1 MTAGGAGGK
10 HMSNTSITGECFLTL
25 ARQFYDLQRQIY
37 GSTDDWDEDDNYSD
51 VLDCL
56 YTYGWKFY
64 DRLNLLYIISVIKH
78 QQIKFDGEPDFIL
91 EKESGDPVSNMQTF
105 CHSDIKLKLLYGICT
120 AYGWDCLIP
129 DTDDFWKCI
138 DVLTHAQL
146 LSKSSE
152 SILLQ
157 CSTEAETLAKDIKK
171 HGTKPAFKE
180 YLQSHNV
187 DARIADCNLFHV
199 LTRLQMS
206 YPIDTF
212 TIFRTRK
219 FCPENQIPDFADLNL
234 YDGFIEIPTEITI
247 SDCGNYIY
255 LVIAGIE
262 IVNDYTII
270 PNSLKYFLNC
280 SALKFFAN
288 NNSLG

>member
-1 MTAGGAGGK
+1 
-10 HMSNTSITGECFLTL
+10 MSNNSITGECFLTL
-25 ARQFYDLQRQIY
+25 AWQFYDLQRQIY
-37 GSTDDWDEDDNYSD
+37 GSTDDLDEDDNYSD
-51 VLDCL
+51 VSDCL
-56 YTYGWKFY
+56 YTYAWKFY
-64 DRLNLLYIISVIKH
+64 DRLNILYIISAINH
-78 QQIKFDGEPDFIL
+78 QQIKFDGEPFFIF
-91 EKESGDPVSNMQTF
+91 EKESGDPVSNMETF

-234 YDGFIEIPTEITI
+234 YDGVIEIPTEITI

-255 LVIAGIE
+255 LVIAGMAIG
-262 IVNDYTII
+262 NDYTII

-280 SALKFFAN
+280 SALKFFAD

>member
-1 MTAGGAGGK
+1 MT
-10 HMSNTSITGECFLTL
+10 F
-25 ARQFYDLQRQIY
+25 
-37 GSTDDWDEDDNYSD
+37 
-51 VLDCL
+51 
-56 YTYGWKFY
+56 
-64 DRLNLLYIISVIKH
+64 
-78 QQIKFDGEPDFIL
+78 
-91 EKESGDPVSNMQTF
+91 
-105 CHSDIKLKLLYGICT
+105 
-120 AYGWDCLIP
+120 
-129 DTDDFWKCI
+129 
-138 DVLTHAQL
+138 THAQL

-255 LVIAGIE
+255 LVIAGMAIG
-262 IVNDYTII
+262 NDYTII

-280 SALKFFAN
+280 SALKFFAD